1 MLSEQEFRAML
12 DQFLTPSREGTHE
25 EWRKAMRL
33 LVAHASRE
41 QWGEVLRRLPRGL
54 RGVVSRQTARQE
66 RTRAAREGGGR

>member
-12 DQFLTPSREGTHE
+12 DRYLTTPREGTYE

-41 QWGEVLRRLPRGL
+41 QWGEVLPRLRQGL
-54 RGVVSRQTARQE
+54 RGVVSRQAARQE
-66 RTRAAREGGGR
+66 RTRATPERGGR